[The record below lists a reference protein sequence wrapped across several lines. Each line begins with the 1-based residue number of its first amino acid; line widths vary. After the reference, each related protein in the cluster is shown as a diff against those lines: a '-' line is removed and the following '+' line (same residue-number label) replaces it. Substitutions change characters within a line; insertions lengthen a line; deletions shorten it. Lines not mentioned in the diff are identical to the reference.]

1 MYEKLIENLSRYT
14 KLEDE
19 EVQIIRS
26 HFSIKRFRKHQFILQ
41 EGDISRYET
50 FIVKGLT
57 RTYELD
63 ESGQEHIIQFGQED
77 WWVGDLYSFLTQTA
91 TPFNID
97 CIEDTDVLRISKDQL
112 DQLYIEVPKLERH
125 FRILI
130 QNAFIVSTK
139 RISST
144 LRLSA
149 AERYA
154 EFVRT
159 YAEIERRVPN
169 HQIASFLGIK
179 PQSLSRIRGKLNNLG

>member
-1 MYEKLIENLSRYT
+1 MYEKLIANLSRYT
-14 KLEDE
+14 TLEKH
-19 EVQIIRS
+19 EVQIIQS

-41 EGDISRYET
+41 EGDVARYET

-63 ESGQEHIIQFGQED
+63 EKGHEHIIQFGVED
-77 WWVGDLYSFLTQTA
+77 WWVGDLYSFLTQT
-91 TPFNID
+91 PSGFNID
-97 CIEDTDVLRISKDQL
+97 CIEDTDVLRISKQQL

-130 QNAFIVSTK
+130 QNAFIASTK

-149 AERYA
+149 AQRYA
-154 EFVRT
+154 EFIKT
-159 YAEIERRVPN
+159 YPEIEKRVPN

-179 PQSLSRIRGKLNNLG
+179 PQSLSRIRGKSSLL

>member
-14 KLEDE
+14 KLQDE

-26 HFSIKRFRKHQFILQ
+26 RFSIKRFRKHQFILQ

-112 DQLYIEVPKLERH
+112 DQLYVEVPKLERH

-130 QNAFIVSTK
+130 QNAFITSTK

-159 YAEIERRVPN
+159 YPEIERRVPN

-179 PQSLSRIRGKLNNLG
+179 PQSLSRIRGKLN

>member
-14 KLEDE
+14 KLEGE
-19 EVQIIRS
+19 EIQLIRS
-26 HFSIKRFRKHQFILQ
+26 RFSIKRFRKHQFILQ
-41 EGDISRYET
+41 EGDIARYET

-63 ESGQEHIIQFGQED
+63 EKGEEHIIQFGLED
-77 WWVGDLYSFLTQTA
+77 WWVGDLYSFLTQT
-91 TPFNID
+91 PSQFNID
-97 CIEDTDVLRISKDQL
+97 CIEDTDVLRISKEQL

-130 QNAFIVSTK
+130 QNAFISSTK

-149 AERYA
+149 SERYA
-154 EFVRT
+154 EFVKN
-159 YAEIERRVPN
+159 YPQIEQRVPN
-169 HQIASFLGIK
+169 HQIASYLGIK
-179 PQSLSRIRGKLNNLG
+179 PQSLSRIRAKSSSL